1 VEVVERVL
9 ELYHH
14 YLEVEQVELLE
25 GLLLIL
31 GHLL

>member
-9 ELYHH
+9 ELYH

-25 GLLLIL
+25 GLFLIL